1 MFDVRKFRLW
11 LRIEKHSGL
20 HHPGPIPKKFH
31 EEKSMVR
38 VGTVVRT
45 LILCGLALA
54 TLAFAKTDKSKTI
67 VTYPYGFAVS
77 QPVSELPIEYS
88 IFESHVTPE
97 PGPVPLRKNAVAG
110 PVGQEDPMLQKEV
123 LPEVSATQG
132 IVFDGI
138 SSPGYVPS
146 DSNLAVGPNHIV
158 ETVNVQYA
166 VYNKSGAT
174 LAGPTNIQSIFAPLG
189 GICSGTYG
197 DPVVLYDRPA
207 DRWVLSMIG
216 NSGSTQ
222 AECIAVSKTNDPAGA
237 YYLYGYSFGA
247 DLNDYP
253 KLSTWATAS
262 NSAYLATYN
271 IFVNFLSFGGAD
283 LCGFDRTKMLA
294 GDSSAAQL

>member
-1 MFDVRKFRLW
+1 
-11 LRIEKHSGL
+11 
-20 HHPGPIPKKFH
+20 
-31 EEKSMVR
+31 MVR

-45 LILCGLALA
+45 LILCGLALT
-54 TLAFAKTDKSKTI
+54 TLAFAKTNKDKTI
-67 VTYPYGFAVS
+67 VTYPSAFAVS

-174 LAGPTNIQSIFAPLG
+174 LAGKPAPTMAM
-189 GICSGTYG
+189 T
-197 DPVVLYDRPA
+197 
-207 DRWVLSMIG
+207 
-216 NSGSTQ
+216 ST
-222 AECIAVSKTNDPAGA
+222 
-237 YYLYGYSFGA
+237 
-247 DLNDYP
+247 
-253 KLSTWATAS
+253 
-262 NSAYLATYN
+262 
-271 IFVNFLSFGGAD
+271 
-283 LCGFDRTKMLA
+283 
-294 GDSSAAQL
+294 